1 MAAENYPRDVQS
13 LGHNYVDLK
22 TIISDFMLT
31 MDEDDYASSATEYAI
46 RNFAL
51 RGIREFGFDVQP
63 RIRSLRRDIQSNN
76 TIEIPDDFVDL
87 IKIGIVDENGMIR
100 VFCENKNINMSQ
112 KYETPLSTNES
123 DQEGMNEI
131 RTTGNRRSFKGNF
144 IYDRVDDATPTT
156 TESNSE
162 DLDWYVFENYLYQ
175 GGLGRMYGL
184 GGGKLRGN
192 YRINYDQNRIEI
204 DTRAGITEVIME
216 YISDAARS
224 TDPVVHV
231 YMEDALRS
239 YIYYKV
245 IERKSSVPAGEK
257 QRARAEYYN
266 ERRKAR
272 SRFTNFTKAEA
283 LNLTRKNFK
292 LAPKY

>member
-1 MAAENYPRDVQS
+1 MGTPRESHNEGFNYIS
-13 LGHNYVDLK
+13 LREMLVDYK
-22 TIISDFMLT
+22 IT
-31 MDEDDYASSATEYAI
+31 MDEDDYASSASDYAM

-63 RIRSLRRDIQSNN
+63 RVRSIKRSVHASNN
-76 TIEIPDDFVDL
+76 TITLPDDFVD
-87 IKIGIVDENGMIR
+87 IVKLGVVDDNGVVR
-100 VFCENKNINMSQ
+100 AFAENKNINISQ
-112 KYETPLSTNES
+112 KLVDPSSTSES
-123 DQEGMNEI
+123 SDVVGDNF
-131 RTTGNRRSFKGNF
+131 TNTGNRRVLSDNNINDREDDQTSTISDGNN
-144 IYDRVDDATPTT
+144 D
-156 TESNSE
+156 

-175 GGLGRMYGL
+175 GGLGRLYGL

-204 DTRAGITEVIME
+204 DSEAGVTEVVLE

-224 TDPVVHV
+224 SDPVVHV
-231 YMEDALRS
+231 YAEEALRA
-239 YIYYKV
+239 YVYYKIV
-245 IERKSSVPAGEK
+245 ERKSSVPAGEK

-272 SRFTNFTKAEA
+272 IRLSNFSKEQA
-283 LNLTRKNFK
+283 LNTIRKNFK

>member
-1 MAAENYPRDVQS
+1 MGTPRESHNEGFNYIS
-13 LGHNYVDLK
+13 LREMLVDYK
-22 TIISDFMLT
+22 IT
-31 MDEDDYASSATEYAI
+31 MDEDDYASSASDYAM

-63 RIRSLRRDIQSNN
+63 RVRSIKRSVHASNN
-76 TIEIPDDFVDL
+76 TITLPDDFVD
-87 IKIGIVDENGMIR
+87 IVKLGVVDDNGVVR
-100 VFCENKNINMSQ
+100 AFAENKNINISQ
-112 KYETPLSTNES
+112 KLVDPPSTSES
-123 DQEGMNEI
+123 SDVGGDNFTNI
-131 RTTGNRRSFKGNF
+131 GNRRVLSDNNINDREDDQTSTISDGNN
-144 IYDRVDDATPTT
+144 D
-156 TESNSE
+156 

-175 GGLGRMYGL
+175 GGLGRLYGL

-204 DTRAGITEVIME
+204 DSEAGVTEVVLE

-224 TDPVVHV
+224 SDPVVHV
-231 YMEDALRS
+231 YAEEALRA
-239 YIYYKV
+239 YVYYKIV
-245 IERKSSVPAGEK
+245 ERKSSVPAGEK

-272 SRFTNFTKAEA
+272 IRLSNFSKEQA
-283 LNLTRKNFK
+283 LNTIRKNFK

>member
-1 MAAENYPRDVQS
+1 MGTPRESHNEGFNYIS
-13 LGHNYVDLK
+13 LREMLVDYK
-22 TIISDFMLT
+22 IT
-31 MDEDDYASSATEYAI
+31 MDEDDYASSASDYAI

-63 RIRSLRRDIQSNN
+63 RVRSIKRSVHASNN
-76 TIEIPDDFVDL
+76 TVTLPDDFVD
-87 IKIGIVDENGMIR
+87 IVKLGVVDDNGVVR
-100 VFCENKNINMSQ
+100 AFAENKNINISQ
-112 KYETPLSTNES
+112 KLVDPSSTSES
-123 DQEGMNEI
+123 SDVGGDNF
-131 RTTGNRRSFKGNF
+131 TNTGNRRVLSDNNINDREDDQTSTISDGNN
-144 IYDRVDDATPTT
+144 D
-156 TESNSE
+156 

-175 GGLGRMYGL
+175 GGLGRLYGL

-204 DTRAGITEVIME
+204 DSEAGVTEVVLE

-224 TDPVVHV
+224 SDPVVHV
-231 YMEDALRS
+231 YAEEALRA
-239 YIYYKV
+239 YVYYKIV
-245 IERKSSVPAGEK
+245 ERKSSVPAGEK

-272 SRFTNFTKAEA
+272 IRLSNFSKEQA
-283 LNLTRKNFK
+283 LNTIRKNFK

>member
-1 MAAENYPRDVQS
+1 MGTPRESHNEGFNYIS
-13 LGHNYVDLK
+13 LREMLVDYK
-22 TIISDFMLT
+22 IT
-31 MDEDDYASSATEYAI
+31 MDEDDYASSASDYAI

-63 RIRSLRRDIQSNN
+63 RVRSIKRSVHTSNN
-76 TIEIPDDFVDL
+76 TITLPDDFVD
-87 IKIGIVDENGMIR
+87 IVKLGVVDNNGVVR
-100 VFCENKNINMSQ
+100 AFAENKNINISQ
-112 KYETPLSTNES
+112 ALVDPSSTSES
-123 DQEGMNEI
+123 SDVGGDNF
-131 RTTGNRRSFKGNF
+131 TNTGNRRVLSDNNINDREDDQTSTISDGNN
-144 IYDRVDDATPTT
+144 D
-156 TESNSE
+156 

-175 GGLGRMYGL
+175 GGLGRLYGL

-204 DTRAGITEVIME
+204 DSEAGVTEVVLE

-224 TDPVVHV
+224 SDPVVHV
-231 YMEDALRS
+231 YAEEALRA
-239 YIYYKV
+239 YVYYKIV
-245 IERKSSVPAGEK
+245 ERKSSVPAGEK

-272 SRFTNFTKAEA
+272 IRLSNFSKEQA
-283 LNLTRKNFK
+283 LNTIRKNFK